1 MGEPIPQSPDEE
13 FERLVA
19 RAEELTLRFERHPTP
34 AVREDVLEL
43 LQTIDTIH
51 RGAIFKFVELVIES
65 GNHELIHR
73 AAEDP
78 QVSTILQLYDVL
90 PLPVLARW
98 QELLD
103 TVRPRLKEN
112 SADVELIRVVDEM
125 PYLRLKGAFMG
136 DESDLRQLVQDSIAT
151 ALGGYQSVKW
161 ELRERP
167 PAPSKLVPISA
178 IKPAKRQYWIDLLQ
192 EGDVAVGEVR
202 KLEVRQLEVVLGRS
216 TTGYH
221 AFPNACPGSALPL
234 HMGVISN
241 NKLICPWHSCSFDL
255 RSGKRDAGVGPDLKP
270 LVLRIEAGSVQLGLW
285 E

>member
-13 FERLVA
+13 FGRRVA

-43 LQTIDTIH
+43 LQTIDAIH
-51 RGAIFKFVELVIES
+51 RGAIFRLVELVIES

-112 SADVELIRVVDEM
+112 GADVELIRVVDDM
-125 PYLRLKGAFMG
+125 PYLRLKGAFIG
-136 DESDLRQLVQDSIAT
+136 DESDLRTMVQDSIASS
-151 ALGGYQSVKW
+151 LGGYQSVKW
-161 ELRERP
+161 EPPERP
-167 PAPSKLVPISA
+167 PAPSKLVPLSA
-178 IKPAKRQYWIDLLQ
+178 IKSAKKQHWIDLVQ
-192 EGDVAVGEVR
+192 DGDVPVGEIR
-202 KLEVRQLEVVLGRS
+202 KLDVKQLEIVLGRS

-234 HMGVISN
+234 HMGRISN
-241 NKLICPWHSCSFDL
+241 DKLICPWHGCSFDL
-255 RSGKRDAGVGPDLKP
+255 RTGKREAGVGLDLKP
-270 LVLRIEAGSVQLGLW
+270 LVLRIESGNVQLGLW